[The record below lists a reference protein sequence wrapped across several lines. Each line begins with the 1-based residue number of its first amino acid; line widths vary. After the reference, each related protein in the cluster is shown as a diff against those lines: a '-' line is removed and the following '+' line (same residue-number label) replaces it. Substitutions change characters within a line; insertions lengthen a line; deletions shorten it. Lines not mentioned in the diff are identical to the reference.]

1 MRWPIGELHGM
12 GPNTH
17 LAYNALWLAHP
28 LLQSMVVATM
38 LWRKLH
44 RSFPFF
50 FSYVAFQILVFAVTF
65 PFRDAR
71 FYRIYF
77 TAYWI
82 AAAIS
87 VILGFLV
94 IREVFLDVFR
104 PYHTLRDLGSV
115 LFKWAG
121 LVMLMVAGVM
131 AASARSGAADEPI
144 VNAIMTLER
153 SVRVVQCGLVLF
165 LLVFSRYLG
174 VNRQQKS
181 FGIALGFGAFAS
193 VELSLVALQSHVDS
207 PTLNNFVNMAA
218 YNLAILTWFGYMFVK
233 SPAVNLSASM
243 LRPQRWEQS
252 LNDLQH
258 PGTADSLIPMFES
271 MVDRA
276 LSRTS
281 EPPALQDASPAYEE
295 KRPHDAS
302 VNYSPLRAGSR
313 S

>member
-1 MRWPIGELHGM
+1 MS
-12 GPNTH
+12 PNTQ

-28 LLQSMVVATM
+28 LLQSMVVAIM
-38 LWRKLH
+38 LWRKLY

-50 FSYVAFQILVFAVTF
+50 FSYVAFQIVAFAITF
-65 PFRDAR
+65 PLREQ
-71 FYRIYF
+71 YRIF
-77 TAYWI
+77 FAAYW
-82 AAAIS
+82 AESAVS
-87 VILGFLV
+87 VILGFFV

-131 AASARSGAADEPI
+131 AASTRAGADEPV
-144 VNAIMTLER
+144 VNAILTLER

-165 LLVFSRYLG
+165 LLVFARFLG
-174 VNRQQKS
+174 VNWWQKS

-193 VELSLVALQSHVDS
+193 VELSLVALGSHVDS
-207 PTLNNFVNMAA
+207 QILSSFINMAA
-218 YNLAILTWFGYMFVK
+218 YNLAILTWFTYMVLK
-233 SPAVNLSASM
+233 SPVVTQTASM

-252 LNDLQH
+252 LNDLQN
-258 PGTADSLIPMFES
+258 PVAADSLIPMFES

-276 LSRTS
+276 LSRTN
-281 EPPALQDASPAYEE
+281 EPPVLQNATAAYEE
-295 KRPHDAS
+295 SRARSANVD
-302 VNYSPLRAGSR
+302 YSPARAGSK

>member
-1 MRWPIGELHGM
+1 MM
-12 GPNTH
+12 SPNTQ
-17 LAYNALWLAHP
+17 LAFNALWLAHP
-28 LLQSMVVATM
+28 LLQSMVVGIM
-38 LWRKLH
+38 LWRKLY

-65 PFRDAR
+65 PFRDPR

-77 TAYWI
+77 TEYWI
-82 AAAIS
+82 AEAIS
-87 VILGFLV
+87 VMLGFLV

-131 AASARSGAADEPI
+131 AASARAGVADEPV

-181 FGIALGFGAFAS
+181 FGIALGFGAFAG
-193 VELSLVALQSHVDS
+193 VELSLVALQSHFDS
-207 PTLNNFVNMAA
+207 TVMTNFVNMIA
-218 YNLAILTWFGYMFVK
+218 YNIAILTWFGYMFVK
-233 SPAVNLSASM
+233 SPALNQSASM
-243 LRPQRWEQS
+243 LRTQRWEQS

-258 PGTADSLIPMFES
+258 PVAPDSLIPMFES

-276 LSRTS
+276 LSRTN
-281 EPPALQDASPAYEE
+281 EPSAPQNASSAYEE
-295 KRPHDAS
+295 SHARGSSIDYA
-302 VNYSPLRAGSR
+302 PLRVGSK